1 MKKNS
6 KLSASLHALMH
17 MAHQQEPL
25 TSETL
30 AVCMHTNPVVV
41 RRTMAGLRD
50 NGLVTSGRGHG
61 GGWALARPVAEITLR
76 DVYTALNEPV
86 PLQLEEDAPVCQ
98 LERAVSTALNH
109 AYAEAES
116 LFARSLA
123 NITLADLFTGIKLPA
138 HPAGN
143 HGKEHK

>member
-17 MAHQQEPL
+17 MAQQQEPL
-25 TSETL
+25 TSEVL
-30 AVCMHTNPVVV
+30 AICMHTNPVVV
-41 RRTMAGLRD
+41 RRTMAGLRE
-50 NGLVTSGRGHG
+50 NGLVISGRGHG
-61 GGWALARPVAEITLR
+61 GGWALARPVSDITLR
-76 DVYTALNEPV
+76 DVYAALNEPV

-98 LERAVSTALNH
+98 LEHAVSTALNR

-116 LFARSLA
+116 LFAQSLA

-138 HPAGN
+138 HAPAA
-143 HGKEHK
+143 HGKKPK